1 MNSYVYKFVWVD
13 KDKKQQTKY
22 VDAPSEV
29 DAKIIFKEWFG
40 FEPKVPSVIIT
51 RLTGAEN

>member
-13 KDKKQQTKY
+13 ADKVTQTKY
-22 VDAPSEV
+22 VDAASKV
-29 DAKIIFKEWFG
+29 DAKATFKEWFG
-40 FEPKVPSVIIT
+40 FEPKEPSVAIT

>member
-1 MNSYVYKFVWVD
+1 MNSYVYKFVWTDSNKVV
-13 KDKKQQTKY
+13 QTKH
-22 VDAPSEV
+22 VDAPSLV

-40 FEPKVPSVIIT
+40 FEPKAPSVVIT